1 MTKNKDLS
9 YIQYWDLNN
18 LYGLAKSQKLPVNNF
33 KWIKDTSQF
42 NEDFIKDYN
51 EESDNGYCLEVDVQ
65 YIEKLLELYNDL
77 PFLPERMKIEK
88 LRKFVANLRCKT
100 EYVTHKIFK
109 TSINSWISF
118 KKCSWSD

>member
-51 EESDNGYCLEVDVQ
+51 EKSDKGYCLEVDVK

-77 PFLPERMKIEK
+77 PF
-88 LRKFVANLRCKT
+88 
-100 EYVTHKIFK
+100 
-109 TSINSWISF
+109 
-118 KKCSWSD
+118 